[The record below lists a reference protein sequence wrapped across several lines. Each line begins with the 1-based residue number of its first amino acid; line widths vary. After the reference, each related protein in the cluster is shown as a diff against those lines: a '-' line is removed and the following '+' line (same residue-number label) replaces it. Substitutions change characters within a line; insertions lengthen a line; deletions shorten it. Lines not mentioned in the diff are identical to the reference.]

1 MIAGDCYQGNIEI
14 GGVERKV
21 LLEKSFWQHVAY
33 IPQQVFLFKKS
44 IMDNIFPNGKEE
56 NESECESL
64 INSMGLRKIALR
76 ERDKLGYDTELSG
89 GEKQKVAFIR
99 EIMKDSSLILADEPD
114 SALDMD
120 SKLLIQD
127 ILLYA
132 KKMCIV
138 VTHRIDSSLD
148 RYDEILVMDQGKIVE
163 SGTYQ
168 ELMER
173 KGNFYRMN
181 LKNA

>member
-1 MIAGDCYQGNIEI
+1 
-14 GGVERKV
+14 
-21 LLEKSFWQHVAY
+21 
-33 IPQQVFLFKKS
+33 
-44 IMDNIFPNGKEE
+44 
-56 NESECESL
+56 
-64 INSMGLRKIALR
+64 
-76 ERDKLGYDTELSG
+76 
-89 GEKQKVAFIR
+89 
-99 EIMKDSSLILADEPD
+99 MKDSSLILADEPD